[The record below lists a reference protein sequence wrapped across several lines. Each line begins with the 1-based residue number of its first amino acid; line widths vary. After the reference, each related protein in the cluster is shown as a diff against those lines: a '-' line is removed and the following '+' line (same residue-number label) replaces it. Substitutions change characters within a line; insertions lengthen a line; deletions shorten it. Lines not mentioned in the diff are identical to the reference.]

1 MGKIEE
7 FVQQR
12 EQEKHI
18 TTAEFLKTLTWYI
31 ESTEKVRRDYIEAQ
45 SSLNE
50 AFNARLKELNGGK
63 QPETITVG

>member
-1 MGKIEE
+1 MGKVEE

-45 SSLNE
+45 SNLNE

-63 QPETITVG
+63 QPETITVE